1 MVDDNPKSHLAELA
15 EPPKVQ
21 KESWVLV
28 DSRRTKNG
36 LKSKNDFAQR
46 QHRDYSGVGNVLQ
59 TKQP

>member
-36 LKSKNDFAQR
+36 LKSLKTISL
-46 QHRDYSGVGNVLQ
+46 SGASLHLSLFKRNEAIR
-59 TKQP
+59 